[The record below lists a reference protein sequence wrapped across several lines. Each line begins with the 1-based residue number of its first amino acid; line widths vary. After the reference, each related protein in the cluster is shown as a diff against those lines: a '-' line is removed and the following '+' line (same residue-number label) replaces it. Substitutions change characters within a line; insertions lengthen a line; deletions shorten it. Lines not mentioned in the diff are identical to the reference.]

1 MPPRT
6 RWGVAAV
13 GIAAIVALVAALVVV
28 VAGGD
33 DGTGGGAG
41 GSGSST
47 SLPPADEDELRQ
59 AVDEISTAVEDERG
73 LEFERRVDVELA
85 DDDEFA
91 QRLLDDF
98 EEDEDEIRR
107 TEALLEGFGLADPDG
122 DLVASLRSLL
132 EVAVV
137 GFYDPETDELVVR
150 GTALTPYVRTTIA
163 HELTHALD
171 DQHFD
176 LDRPEYDDA
185 DDEIG
190 FGFSAV
196 AEGNARRIETA
207 YLDTFSAAER
217 EAVADEELAIGL
229 GADLS
234 DVPFV
239 LVELLDAPYSHGLEL
254 VTQLLDAGGQ
264 AQLDEALA
272 EPPRTS
278 EQVLDPD
285 AFLAGEDRVA
295 VPHPEVAGEVVDE
308 VVAGQLLVELVLA
321 DELDRESA
329 RQAAEGWG
337 GDWVV
342 AWRDGDRSCVTLTVV
357 GDTRDDTGELADAF
371 DEWAAAQQDAT
382 VTTTPDAGPVTVE
395 ACAG

>member
-1 MPPRT
+1 
-6 RWGVAAV
+6 VAAV
-13 GIAAIVALVAALVVV
+13 GIATIVGLVAALVVV

-47 SLPPADEDELRQ
+47 SLPPADEAELRQ
-59 AVDEISTAVEDERG
+59 VVDEISTAVEDERG
-73 LEFERRVDVELA
+73 LEFERQVDVELA

-98 EEDEDEIRR
+98 EEDEEEIRR

-132 EVAVV
+132 EAAVV

-196 AEGNARRIETA
+196 VEGNARRIETA
-207 YLDTFSAAER
+207 YLDTFSASDR

-254 VTQLLDAGGQ
+254 VTALLDAGGQ

-308 VVAGQLLVELVLA
+308 VVAGQLVVELVLA

-342 AWRDGDRSCVTLTVV
+342 TWRDGDRSCVTLTVV

-382 VTTTPDAGPVTVE
+382 VTTTAGAGPVTVE